1 MLYIVSKI
9 RQRPIYNIVDMYERD
24 GSTLSRVFGTN
35 SDRGWG
41 DMPEWAQGMFG
52 PVGASCGFSIMYGA
66 SVNNYTDSHYTMPG
80 SIVEG
85 NAGGGSRGLM
95 ADYVWGGSGTWILSG
110 VKDEV
115 DGNAAEGVA
124 FDHDFYLAVSA
135 GRPKVYYSGGRREP
149 AWEDDWMNREFPAPE
164 PKQFVWNASGVS
176 IVGWRMCHYC
186 LFYPYGFEQGTTTV
200 YVYSVRKTF
209 ESPGSVIAYGS
220 TRGPEA
226 VPLLVVSDDGEKLLL
241 AIFRFVSTQT

>member
-52 PVGASCGFSIMYGA
+52 PVGASCGFSIMYDA
-66 SVNNYTDSHYTMPG
+66 SVNNYTDSYNSRPG

-95 ADYVWGGSGTWILSG
+95 ADYVVSGGTPIVSG

-115 DGNAAEGVA
+115 DGDAAEGVA
-124 FDHDFYLAVSA
+124 FRHDFYLAVSA
-135 GRPKVYYSGGRREP
+135 GRPKVYYSEGRKDP
-149 AWEDDWMNREFPAPE
+149 AWENDWMNREFPAPE
-164 PKQFVWNASGVS
+164 PKQFAWDALGVL
-176 IVGWRMCHYC
+176 IVGRRMCFYC
-186 LFYPYGFEQGTTTV
+186 LFYPYEFEQGTVTIGG
-200 YVYSVRKTF
+200 SPVRKTF
-209 ESPGSVIAYGS
+209 EPRGSVIAYGS
-220 TRGPEA
+220 TRGDRA

-241 AIFRFVSTQT
+241 ATFAFFVTST